1 MAFLS
6 EAAVELALLEQLRG
20 LGYSIEREEDI
31 GPDGHRP
38 ERESHDEVV
47 LRDRL
52 TDAVARLNPDLPA
65 EARQDAIRK
74 VMQSELPSLL
84 EENRRIHKLMTEGVD
99 VEYDAGDGTL
109 TAGKVALIDFERPER
124 NDWLAVSQFVVI
136 NGQSNR
142 RPDVVAFVNGLPLSV
157 IELKAPGSAGAHL
170 LGAFNQLQTYKQQI
184 PQLFNTNAL
193 LVTSDGIAARVGS
206 LSADIER
213 FMPWRLPAPHSSRQA
228 GTTDGKDVAPK
239 GAPELSTLIE
249 GVFEQRR
256 LLALLRD
263 FTVFGETGSGL
274 AKIIAG
280 YHQFH
285 AVRHA
290 VASTIRASSVVH
302 GMAENPA
309 DYGLPSVKSQHAGDR
324 RAGVIWHTQGSGKSL
339 LMAFYAGL
347 LVKHPAMANPTLVVL
362 TDRND
367 LDDQLF
373 ATFSM
378 CRDLIRQTPVQAESR
393 EDLQKVLS
401 RASGGVIFTTI
412 QKFSDVGAGP
422 RACPDI
428 GQPQRVAPTAL
439 TTRRNVVVIADEA
452 HRSQYGFKA
461 RVDARTGDISYGFAK
476 YLRDA
481 LPNASFIGFTGTPI
495 EADDVNTP
503 AVFGNYIDVYDIS
516 RAVEDGATVPIYYES
531 RLARIELDEDEKPKI
546 DAEVDEL
553 TEEDSE
559 PDQERF
565 KKKWSTVEALVGS
578 DKRLA
583 LVAKDMVAHFED
595 RVAALDGKA
604 MVVCMSRRIC
614 VKLYDEIIKL
624 RPDWH
629 STDDSAGAVKIVMTG
644 AASDPQEWQQ
654 HIGNKARRDL
664 LAKRARDPKDPLK
677 LVIVRDMWL
686 TGFDAPCMHTMY
698 VDKPMQGHGLMQ
710 AIARVNRVFR
720 DKPAG
725 LIVDYIGI
733 AQNLKSALQQY
744 SKNDQENT
752 GVDEAQA
759 IAVMIEKYEVVR
771 DMYHLPAPPP
781 GQFCT
786 YAIECED
793 GSIYIG
799 QTEHLGKRWQEHLA
813 GAASDHTKRHKPLRI
828 AHFEIVASREAA
840 LKQEQEWKTGF
851 GRQRIKRLI
860 QNGGARQAGGFDY
873 ATALNGTPSA
883 RLAMMA
889 GAIEWILD
897 LQLKLAAQEV
907 TKEGKKNAHRR
918 YQDAVLALS
927 KAFAL
932 ASASDEAR
940 EIREEV
946 GFFQAIRAALVKS
959 ASSSG
964 VTQQERELAIQQI
977 VSRAVVS
984 TEIVDILAA
993 SGLKSP
999 DISILSDEFLAEVQ
1013 QMEKKNLALEA
1024 LRKLINDGIRS
1035 RAKAN
1040 VVQTRAFSERLE
1052 DAVARYHANA
1062 ITTAEV
1068 LQELIELAK
1077 DIRAARQRGKEQG
1090 LSDEEVAFYDAL
1102 AENDSAVQMMGDDKL
1117 KLIAHEL
1124 LMSLRENVSV
1134 DWAHRDSARA
1144 RMRVL
1149 VKRILRKYGYPP
1161 DLQDTA
1167 VQTVLQQAEALSS
1180 GWSVSRGGT
1189 A

>member
-6 EAAVELALLEQLRG
+6 EAAVEQALLDQLRA
-20 LGYSIEREEDI
+20 LDYSIEREEDI

-47 LRDRL
+47 LKKRFE
-52 TDAVARLNPDLPA
+52 DAVARLNPALPV
-65 EARQDAIRK
+65 EARQDAVRR

-84 EENRRIHKLMTEGVD
+84 EENRRLHKLMTEGVD
-99 VEYDAGDGTL
+99 VEFYANDGTL
-109 TAGKVALIDFERPER
+109 TAGKVALIDFEKPEQ

-136 NGQSNR
+136 NGQNNR
-142 RPDVVAFVNGLPLSV
+142 RPDVVVFVNGLPLGV

-170 LGAFNQLQTYKQQI
+170 LGAFNQLQTYKKQI
-184 PQLFNTNAL
+184 PALFNTNAL

-206 LSADIER
+206 LSADLER
-213 FMPWRLPAPHSSRQA
+213 FMPWR
-228 GTTDGKDVAPK
+228 TTDGTDVAPK

-249 GVFEQRR
+249 GVFEHRR
-256 LLALLRD
+256 LLDLLSH

-285 AVRHA
+285 AVQHA
-290 VASTIRASSVVH
+290 VNSTVTASSPEGNQRV
-302 GMAENPA
+302 
-309 DYGLPSVKSQHAGDR
+309 
-324 RAGVIWHTQGSGKSL
+324 GVIWHTQGSGKSL
-339 LMAFYAGL
+339 LMAFYAGQ
-347 LVKHPAMANPTLVVL
+347 LVKHPEMANPTLVVL

-373 ATFSM
+373 STFSM

-401 RASGGVIFTTI
+401 RASGGVIFTTL
-412 QKFSDVGAGP
+412 QKFGEIAEP
-422 RACPDI
+422 
-428 GQPQRVAPTAL
+428 L

-461 RVDARTGDISYGFAK
+461 KVDAKTGEISYGFAK
-476 YLRDA
+476 YMRDA

-531 RLARIELDEDEKPKI
+531 RLARIELDEEEKPKI
-546 DAEVDEL
+546 DAEVNEL

-559 PDQERF
+559 ADQERF

-614 VKLYDEIIKL
+614 VKLYDEIVKL

-629 STDDSAGAVKIVMTG
+629 SADDNAGAVKIVMTG

-759 IAVMIEKYEVVR
+759 IAVMMEKYEVVR
-771 DMYHLPAPPP
+771 DMYH
-781 GQFCT
+781 G
-786 YAIECED
+786 Y
-793 GSIYIG
+793 
-799 QTEHLGKRWQEHLA
+799 
-813 GAASDHTKRHKPLRI
+813 
-828 AHFEIVASREAA
+828 
-840 LKQEQEWKTGF
+840 
-851 GRQRIKRLI
+851 
-860 QNGGARQAGGFDY
+860 DY
-873 ATALNGTPSA
+873 VSAMSGTPQE

-897 LQLKLAAQEV
+897 LQQKLAAKEK

-959 ASSSG
+959 STGSG

-993 SGLKSP
+993 AGIKSP

-1035 RAKAN
+1035 RSKAN
-1040 VVQTRAFSERLE
+1040 VVQTKAFSERLE

-1068 LQELIELAK
+1068 LQELIQLAK
-1077 DIRAARQRGKEQG
+1077 DIRAARQRGEESG
-1090 LSDEEVAFYDAL
+1090 LSDEEIAFYDAL
-1102 AENDSAVQMMGDDKL
+1102 AENESAVQMMGDDKL

-1180 GWSVSRGGT
+1180 GWSVSHRGT
-1189 A
+1189 T

>member
-6 EAAVELALLEQLRG
+6 EAAVEQALLHQLHA
-20 LGYSIEREEDI
+20 LGYGIEREEDI

-47 LRDRL
+47 LKKRFES
-52 TDAVARLNPDLPA
+52 AVVRLNPGLPV
-65 EARQDAIRK
+65 EAHQDAVRR
-74 VMQSELPSLL
+74 VMQAELPSLL
-84 EENRRIHKLMTEGVD
+84 EENRRLHKLMIEGVD
-99 VEYDAGDGTL
+99 VEYYADDGTL
-109 TAGKVALIDFERPER
+109 TAGTVVLIDFKHPEL

-136 NGQSNR
+136 QGQSKR
-142 RPDVVAFVNGLPLSV
+142 RPDVVVFVNGLPFAV
-157 IELKAPGSAGAHL
+157 VELKAPGSAGAHL
-170 LGAFNQLQTYKQQI
+170 VGAFNQLQTYKQQI
-184 PQLFNTNAL
+184 PALFSTNAL

-206 LSADIER
+206 LSADLER
-213 FMPWRLPAPHSSRQA
+213 FMPWR
-228 GTTDGKDVAPK
+228 TTDGTEVAPK
-239 GAPELSTLIE
+239 GAPELSTLVE
-249 GVFEQRR
+249 GVFEHRR
-256 LLALLRD
+256 LLDLLRD
-263 FTVFGETGSGL
+263 FTVFSETGSGL
-274 AKIIAG
+274 VRIIAG

-285 AVRHA
+285 AVQHA
-290 VASTIRASSVVH
+290 VSSTVRASAPGGNQRV
-302 GMAENPA
+302 
-309 DYGLPSVKSQHAGDR
+309 
-324 RAGVIWHTQGSGKSL
+324 GVIWHTQGSGKSL
-339 LMAFYAGL
+339 LMAFYAGQ
-347 LVKHPAMANPTLVVL
+347 LVKHPAMANPTLLVL

-373 ATFSM
+373 STFSM
-378 CRDLIRQTPVQAESR
+378 CRDLIRATPEQAENR
-393 EDLQKVLS
+393 EDLQRRLS
-401 RASGGVIFTTI
+401 NRASGGVIFTTL
-412 QKFSDVGAGP
+412 QKFGEMTEP
-422 RACPDI
+422 
-428 GQPQRVAPTAL
+428 L

-461 RVDARTGDISYGFAK
+461 KLDAKTGEISYGFAK
-476 YLRDA
+476 YMRDA

-495 EADDVNTP
+495 EAGDVNTP
-503 AVFGNYIDVYDIS
+503 QVFGDYIDVYDIS

-531 RLARIELDEDEKPKI
+531 RLARIELDEKEKPKI
-546 DAEVDEL
+546 DAEVDDL
-553 TEEDSE
+553 TEDDSE
-559 PDQERF
+559 DDQERL
-565 KKKWSTVEALVGS
+565 KKKWSTIEALVGS

-604 MVVCMSRRIC
+604 MVVCMSRHIC
-614 VKLYDEIIKL
+614 VKLYDAIVGL

-629 STDDSAGAVKIVMTG
+629 SDDDNAGVVKIVMTG
-644 AASDPQEWQQ
+644 SASDPQKWQQ

-698 VDKPMQGHGLMQ
+698 VDKPMRGHGLMQ

-744 SKNDQENT
+744 SKRDQENT

-759 IAVMIEKYEVVR
+759 IAVMMEKYEVVR
-771 DMYHLPAPPP
+771 DMYHGYDYRSA
-781 GQFCT
+781 
-786 YAIECED
+786 
-793 GSIYIG
+793 
-799 QTEHLGKRWQEHLA
+799 LA
-813 GAASDHTKRHKPLRI
+813 GTP
-828 AHFEIVASREAA
+828 
-840 LKQEQEWKTGF
+840 QE
-851 GRQRIKRLI
+851 
-860 QNGGARQAGGFDY
+860 
-873 ATALNGTPSA
+873 

-897 LQLKLAAQEV
+897 YQQKLAAKENS
-907 TKEGKKNAHRR
+907 KEGKKAAHRR

-932 ASASDEAR
+932 AAASDEAR

-946 GFFQAIRAALVKS
+946 GFFQAIREALVKS
-959 ASSSG
+959 STGSG

-984 TEIVDILAA
+984 TEIVDILTAA
-993 SGLKSP
+993 GIKSP
-999 DISILSDEFLAEVQ
+999 DISILSEEFLAEIQ

-1035 RAKAN
+1035 RSKAN
-1040 VVQTRAFSERLE
+1040 VVQTKAFSERLE

-1068 LQELIELAK
+1068 LQELIQLAR
-1077 DIRAARQRGKEQG
+1077 DIRAARQRGEESG
-1090 LSDEEVAFYDAL
+1090 LSDEEIAFYDAL
-1102 AENDSAVQMMGDDKL
+1102 AENDSAVQMMGDDTL

-1124 LMSLRENVSV
+1124 LVSLRGNVTV
-1134 DWAHRDSARA
+1134 DWARRDSARA

-1149 VKRILRKYGYPP
+1149 VKRILRRYGFPP
-1161 DLQDTA
+1161 DLQDAA
-1167 VQTVLQQAEALSS
+1167 VQTVLQQAEALSAA
-1180 GWSVSRGGT
+1180 WSV
-1189 A
+1189 

>member
-6 EAAVELALLEQLRG
+6 EAAVEQALLDQLRS
-20 LGYSIEREEDI
+20 LNYSIEREEDV
-31 GPDGHRP
+31 GPDGHLP

-47 LRDRL
+47 LKKRFV
-52 TDAVARLNPDLPA
+52 DAVARLNPGLPLD
-65 EARQDAIRK
+65 ARQDAIRK

-99 VEYDAGDGTL
+99 VEYYADDGTL
-109 TAGKVALIDFERPER
+109 TAGKVTLIDFERPQQ

-136 NGQSNR
+136 AGQYNR
-142 RPDVVAFVNGLPLSV
+142 RPDVVVFVNGLPLGV
-157 IELKAPGSAGAHL
+157 IELKAPGSGNATL
-170 LGAFNQLQTYKQQI
+170 LGAFNQLQTYKKQI
-184 PQLFNTNAL
+184 PALFNTNAL
-193 LVTSDGIAARVGS
+193 LVTSDGITARVGS
-206 LSADIER
+206 LSADLER
-213 FMPWRLPAPHSSRQA
+213 FMPWRA
-228 GTTDGKDVAPK
+228 TDGTDVAPK

-256 LLALLRD
+256 LLDLLCY

-290 VASTIRASSVVH
+290 VNSTVAASSPEGNQRV
-302 GMAENPA
+302 
-309 DYGLPSVKSQHAGDR
+309 
-324 RAGVIWHTQGSGKSL
+324 GVIWHTQGSGKSL
-339 LMAFYAGL
+339 LMAFYAGQ

-373 ATFSM
+373 STFSM

-401 RASGGVIFTTI
+401 RASGGVIFTTL
-412 QKFSDVGAGP
+412 QKFGEIAEP
-422 RACPDI
+422 
-428 GQPQRVAPTAL
+428 L

-461 RVDARTGDISYGFAK
+461 KVDAKTGEISYGFAK
-476 YLRDA
+476 YMRDA

-546 DAEVDEL
+546 DAEVNEL
-553 TEEDSE
+553 TEDDPEVE
-559 PDQERF
+559 QERF

-583 LVAKDMVAHFED
+583 LVAKDMVTHFED

-614 VKLYDEIIKL
+614 VKLYNEIVKL
-624 RPDWH
+624 RPGWH
-629 STDDSAGAVKIVMTG
+629 STDDNAGAIKIVMTG
-644 AASDPQEWQQ
+644 AASDPEEWQQ

-664 LAKRARDPKDPLK
+664 LAKRARDPNDPLK

-759 IAVMIEKYEVVR
+759 IAVMMEKYEVVR
-771 DMYHLPAPPP
+771 DMYH
-781 GQFCT
+781 
-786 YAIECED
+786 
-793 GSIYIG
+793 
-799 QTEHLGKRWQEHLA
+799 
-813 GAASDHTKRHKPLRI
+813 
-828 AHFEIVASREAA
+828 
-840 LKQEQEWKTGF
+840 
-851 GRQRIKRLI
+851 
-860 QNGGARQAGGFDY
+860 GFDY
-873 ATALNGTPSA
+873 ASAMSGTPQQ
-883 RLAMMA
+883 RLAMMV

-897 LQLKLAAQEV
+897 LQQKLAAKEK
-907 TKEGKKNAHRR
+907 TKEGKKDAHRR

-959 ASSSG
+959 STGSG

-993 SGLKSP
+993 AGIKSP

-1035 RAKAN
+1035 RSKAN
-1040 VVQTRAFSERLE
+1040 VVQTKAFSERLE

-1068 LQELIELAK
+1068 LQELIQLAK
-1077 DIRAARQRGKEQG
+1077 DIRAARQRGEEQG
-1090 LSDEEVAFYDAL
+1090 LSEDEIAFYDAL
-1102 AENDSAVQMMGDDKL
+1102 AENESAIQMMGDDKL

-1124 LMSLRENVSV
+1124 LVSLRENVSV

-1161 DLQDTA
+1161 DLQDAA

-1180 GWSVSRGGT
+1180 TWGVPRPGSGGGNG
-1189 A
+1189 